1 MMSRVTIGLDVGTSA
16 LKVSVYSVTDDQLIE
31 NFSMKYQEGEI
42 GIGISKVQKFVNT
55 IFTAINRV
63 AKNDRV
69 EAVALS
75 TQMYSFVVRR
85 NDEEVV
91 YQWNV
96 PWEKDPEVEKILER
110 FTDRS
115 GCPVDTLFPSYKILS
130 AKRDPQFKGEIMP
143 YGLQEA
149 IVKQLTGHL
158 AGDYCNLSS
167 YGFIDVV
174 NRTWNEELLTIAGFS
189 LEDMPEIKKFNQSV
203 GMISHPEIQ
212 VDYPIYL
219 ACGLGDGP
227 SASYASSGTSSMAAN
242 IGTSMAVRG
251 FVKDISK
258 IDFNKVWTY
267 VVDEETWV
275 VGGIS
280 SNGSSVLD
288 HFRRI
293 EILRDWELDPTN
305 ADNNVMVY
313 PWKYGERTPYWSSSL
328 RETIVGGGMDTTKND
343 YCCAIIR
350 GVAFSIASMYNE
362 VYKVVSDNKDMLVVA
377 GGGAKSEVLMEYLA
391 GTLPVPIGILG
402 DFDYL
407 GSCGAAFVAAEA
419 IGIVPSKQQNLYKIY
434 NPTVKYATLYGQ
446 WKEKADKLAN
456 FYNNIE
462 VKEPEG
468 QLV

>member
-1 MMSRVTIGLDVGTSA
+1 MSSVTIGLDVGTSA
-16 LKVSVYSVTDDQLIE
+16 LKVSVYSITDDKLVE
-31 NFSMKYQEGEI
+31 NFSMKYQEDEI
-42 GIGISKVQKFVNT
+42 GIGISTVNKFVNT
-55 IFTAINRV
+55 IITAINRV
-63 AKNDRV
+63 AETNNV
-69 EAVALS
+69 QSVALS

-85 NDEEVV
+85 NEEDIV

-96 PWEKDPEVEKILER
+96 PWEKDPRVEKILER

-115 GCPVDTLFPSYKILS
+115 GCPTDTLFPAYKILS
-130 AKRDPQFKGEIMP
+130 AKNDPNFKGEIMP
-143 YGLQEA
+143 FGLQEA

-167 YGFIDVV
+167 YGFLDVV
-174 NRTWNEELLTIAGFS
+174 NRTWNEELLKLAGFS
-189 LEDMPEIKKFNQSV
+189 IEDMPEIKKFNHSV
-203 GMISHPEIQ
+203 GMIVHPEIH

-288 HFRRI
+288 HFRKI
-293 EILRDWELDPTN
+293 DILKDWELDPSN
-305 ADNNVMVY
+305 ADNSIMVY

-328 RETIVGGGMDTTKND
+328 KETIVGGGMDTTKND
-343 YCCAIIR
+343 YSCAIIR

-362 VYKVVSDNKDMLVVA
+362 VYKVVSENKEMLVVA
-377 GGGAKSEVLMEYLA
+377 GGGAKSEILMEYLA

-419 IGIVPSKQQNLYKIY
+419 IGLTPSKRKNLYKIY
-434 NPTVKYATLYGQ
+434 NPTIKYAKLYGQ
-446 WKEKADKLAN
+446 WKENGDKLAK
-456 FYNNIE
+456 FYDTVDVNQQE
-462 VKEPEG
+462 V